1 MCSELSWHCQL
12 ERRQEPLVAPCR
24 CRGSMRG
31 VHARL
36 GSTSFADA
44 PQLPSVDHLSSI
56 CYPFFYMTLVKIVKW
71 PLSHLSHDLSQSD
84 NQIFQGAASSPGLL
98 REHDSDCGLN
108 CRLGIPGILSLK
120 RFVKMRVE
128 SKLTI
133 KNKKRFCLLIFS
145 NLSNYKNIYQ
155 NMVIICPFGQGGD
168 HVQPQICYDLSVT
181 QCCKDCSHVSA
192 SVPGSQS
199 WLGMESLRICIN
211 TAGVEA
217 LCWGVVSRTKQ
228 NIILLTSAIAWRQD
242 PALRIPALAIRTPSF
257 CFLLPSVVSLAEA
270 HMRECL
276 EQLQDELGTLGLRRV
291 ANLNIL
297 NWAKHSKA

>member
-1 MCSELSWHCQL
+1 
-12 ERRQEPLVAPCR
+12 
-24 CRGSMRG
+24 
-31 VHARL
+31 
-36 GSTSFADA
+36 
-44 PQLPSVDHLSSI
+44 
-56 CYPFFYMTLVKIVKW
+56 
-71 PLSHLSHDLSQSD
+71 
-84 NQIFQGAASSPGLL
+84 
-98 REHDSDCGLN
+98 
-108 CRLGIPGILSLK
+108 
-120 RFVKMRVE
+120 
-128 SKLTI
+128 
-133 KNKKRFCLLIFS
+133 
-145 NLSNYKNIYQ
+145 
-155 NMVIICPFGQGGD
+155 MVIICPFGQGGD
-168 HVQPQICYDLSVT
+168 HVQPQICCDLSVT

-217 LCWGVVSRTKQ
+217 LCWGVVSGTKQ

-242 PALRIPALAIRTPSF
+242 SALRIPALAIRTPSF